1 MPVRQHAAAI
11 NKKLLPNKII
21 IFFCRTR
28 IFYKFAHKLLTCEQN
43 QSKYCFMR
51 RMKLL
56 IILSLLICLS
66 TNVYA
71 QVLNSGRLILLI
83 VSCARHNQI

>member
-1 MPVRQHAAAI
+1 MPVHQHAAAI

-21 IFFCRTR
+21 ISFCRTR
-28 IFYKFAHKLLTCEQN
+28 IFYKFAHKLLICEQN

-56 IILSLLICLS
+56 IIFKSAYLFKHKCL
-66 TNVYA
+66 
-71 QVLNSGRLILLI
+71 
-83 VSCARHNQI
+83 CAGT